1 MYFAIQVMSG
11 QEIMT
16 ENLIR
21 AMLKED
27 ACDGVF
33 HLTRAV
39 RKKLRGEWRDIIQT
53 LIPGYVFV
61 STPDALKLYEGLKRV
76 PELTKVLGKDAEANF
91 YPLRDEDEEWLQ
103 LMAPEAMGLETEDLG
118 EVDVDISYEELVR
131 SGAEE
136 KKKAAG
142 GRFGEVQVG
151 ISYIDINENDKVT
164 IVSGPL
170 KGMKGKIKKIDLHR
184 RIAEVETNFM
194 GQKMNLHLGIEF
206 AKK

>member
-1 MYFAIQVMSG
+1 
-11 QEIMT
+11 
-16 ENLIR
+16 
-21 AMLKED
+21 
-27 ACDGVF
+27 
-33 HLTRAV
+33 
-39 RKKLRGEWRDIIQT
+39 
-53 LIPGYVFV
+53 
-61 STPDALKLYEGLKRV
+61 
-76 PELTKVLGKDAEANF
+76 
-91 YPLRDEDEEWLQ
+91 
-103 LMAPEAMGLETEDLG
+103 MAPEAMGLETEDLG

-151 ISYIDINENDKVT
+151 ISYIDINENDEVT

-206 AKK
+206 AKKQGRLDAQSQKR